1 MKTKFFKNLFSNFF
15 ENKSDG
21 YFISMPGYQN
31 EPKQIKLNPKKIDDV
46 ATKHQVST
54 ETIIELLMD
63 YDHVSADEQGEC
75 WTHHKIDL
83 VLKNLTIQPYDE
95 SQKTKN

>member
-15 ENKSDG
+15 HNKSDG
-21 YFISMPGYQN
+21 YFITMMSYKN
-31 EPKQIKLNPKKIDDV
+31 EPKQIKLNQKKIEDIAV
-46 ATKHQVST
+46 QHQVST
-54 ETIIELLMD
+54 ETIIELLID

-83 VLKNLTIQPYDE
+83 VLKDLTIQLFDE
-95 SQKTKN
+95 SQKK